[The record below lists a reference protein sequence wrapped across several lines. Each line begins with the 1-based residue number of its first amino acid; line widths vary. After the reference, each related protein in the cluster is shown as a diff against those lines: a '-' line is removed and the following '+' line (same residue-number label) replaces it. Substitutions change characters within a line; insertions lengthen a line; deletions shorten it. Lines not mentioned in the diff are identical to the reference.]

1 MMEQNAEISAR
12 AQQLFNARRVAE
24 AERLYRQLLANDHVI
39 DFEYDEWLKGI
50 AECYRTLNRPREA
63 GWVYFYLHAFERA
76 TEVLAPVQS
85 PVEAARLW
93 ELQARRATG
102 DAAKKLFGLA
112 ARDYTEAARH
122 VQAAICHAQAE
133 DHRAERRAWERVLRD
148 PRLRGRNY
156 EQALVHFNLGLSA
169 SRDGDKDEGNRHLVS
184 SQRLLEEVA
193 DEFDTRGERER
204 AFDCYAILLKLG
216 RDSGSYENLAE
227 GYINCIRVL
236 KEDNLKFYVLQYYED
251 FLRISLEREEY
262 HAAATVC
269 RDAADYARRVG
280 LVYDRGYMKRA
291 AEIWWKAAEKN
302 ERDGGSVDITENAY
316 LAAIDSFNSVGDFF
330 RVRESYRRLAKL
342 SLGDKK
348 QRRYADVASRY
359 ADVWQE
365 TIDSAPFPEYL
376 RQQHA
381 YPEIWYLDLIEW
393 ELDGDYIEVCTSII
407 GDTRYADMIRRR
419 ALNVLLLHANAAPQP
434 LVSSGAPELEP
445 NTLSQV
451 AQSLGGLQA
460 YAALRPLERLHQH
473 PHPEVR
479 RGVMRALGALF
490 FKRSF
495 QLINRGLRDDEAPVR
510 LASLESMSML
520 HFPHSF
526 DPLVRIFREHEDA
539 RVKEVALESLG
550 KIASLEAGEFLLE
563 VLRYEADPLRAVAR
577 RLLAQ
582 FDNPD
587 ILPILRKHLELESG
601 PARVALEQIVRS
613 LQVRAPSA

>member
-1 MMEQNAEISAR
+1 MEQNAEIAAR
-12 AQQLFNARRVAE
+12 AQSLLHNRRAAE
-24 AERLYRQLLANDHVI
+24 AERLYRQLLGNDHGI
-39 DFEYDEWLKGI
+39 DFEYDEWLRSI
-50 AECYRTLNRPREA
+50 AECYRALNRPREA
-63 GWVYFYLHAFERA
+63 GWVYFYLQSFDRGA
-76 TEVLAPVQS
+76 EVFGSQQE
-85 PVEAARLW
+85 PVEAARLA
-93 ELQARRATG
+93 ELQARRAGG
-102 DAAKKLFGLA
+102 DAAKKLFTTA
-112 ARDYTEAARH
+112 AQKYGDSGRH
-122 VQAAICHAQAE
+122 VQAAICHAQTDDA
-133 DHRAERRAWERVLRD
+133 RAERRAWEAVLRD
-148 PRLRGRNY
+148 PRLRGKSY
-156 EQALVHFNLGLSA
+156 EQALVHFNLGLA
-169 SRDGDKDEGNRHLVS
+169 AQRGGDKDEGNRHLVQ

-193 DEFDTRGERER
+193 DEFDSRGQRER
-204 AFDCYAILLKLG
+204 AFDCYCILLKLG

-269 RDAADYARRVG
+269 REAADYARRVG

-348 QRRYADVASRY
+348 QKRYTDVASRY

-381 YPEIWYLDLIEW
+381 DPEIWYLDLIEW
-393 ELDGDYIEVCTSII
+393 ELDGDYVEVCTSVV
-407 GDTRYADMIRRR
+407 GDVRYADLIRRR
-419 ALNVLLLHANAAPQP
+419 ALNVLLLHADAAQR
-434 LVSSGAPELEP
+434 SGPHVINSTELEP
-445 NTLSQV
+445 NALAHV
-451 AQSLGGLQA
+451 AEKLGGLQA
-460 YAALRPLERLHQH
+460 YAALRPLERLYQH

-479 RGVMRALGALF
+479 RGVMRALGHLF

-495 QLINRGLRDDEAPVR
+495 QLINRGLRDEAEPVR
-510 LASLESMSML
+510 QAALESMAML

-526 DPLVRIFREHEDA
+526 DPLVRIFREHEDPH
-539 RVKEVALESLG
+539 VKEVSLESLG
-550 KIASLEAGEFLLE
+550 RIASLEAGEFLLE
-563 VLRYEADPLRAVAR
+563 VLRYEADGLRNVAR

-601 PARVALEQIVRS
+601 PSRVSLEQIVRS
-613 LQVRAPSA
+613 LQVRAPTA